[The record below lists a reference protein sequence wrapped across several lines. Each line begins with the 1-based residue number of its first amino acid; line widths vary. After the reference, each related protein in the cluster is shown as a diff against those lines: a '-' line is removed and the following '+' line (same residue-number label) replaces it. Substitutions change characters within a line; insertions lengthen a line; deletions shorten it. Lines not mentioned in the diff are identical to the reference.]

1 MVRATRLA
9 AAAAAIV
16 VALVGG
22 NAFAAGDAVAPP
34 KQDWPFSDVLFG
46 KFDEASTQRGLQV
59 YLEVCS
65 SCHGLRLVAYR
76 NLMDLGYTE
85 EQVKVI
91 AARFQV
97 QDGPNDA
104 GDMFDRPGR
113 PSDRFVSPFPNEQ
126 AARASNGGALPPDLT
141 LQAKVHLAGPDYLY
155 ALLTGYKP
163 APAGFTLGEG
173 MNYNLYFPGHQIAMP
188 PPLREDLVPYADGT
202 KATVEQMAW
211 DVSNFLMWTAEPKL
225 EERRKVG
232 LKVVLFLIGLTII
245 LYAAKRRMWAGVAH

>member
-1 MVRATRLA
+1 MVSAIRLA
-9 AAAAAIV
+9 ASAAVV
-16 VALVGG
+16 VALAGG

-46 KFDEASTQRGLQV
+46 KFDEAAAQRGLQV

-65 SCHGLRLVAYR
+65 ACHGLRLVAYR

-85 EQVKVI
+85 DQVKVI
-91 AARFQV
+91 AARFRV

-104 GDMFDRPGR
+104 GDMFDRPAR

-126 AARASNGGALPPDLT
+126 AARASNGGALPPDLS
-141 LQAKVHLAGPDYLY
+141 LRAKVHLAGPDYLY

-163 APAGFTLGEG
+163 APAGFELGEG
-173 MNYNLYFPGHQIAMP
+173 MNYNLYFAGHQIAMP
-188 PPLREDLVPYADGT
+188 PPLKEDLVPYADGT
-202 KATVEQMAW
+202 KASVEQMAW

-225 EERRKVG
+225 GERRKVG
-232 LKVVLFLIGLTII
+232 LKVVLFLIGLTVI

>member
-16 VALVGG
+16 AALLGG
-22 NAFAAGDAVAPP
+22 NALAAGEHVTPP

-46 KFDEASTQRGLQV
+46 KFDDAALQRGLQV
-59 YLEVCS
+59 YLEVCA

-76 NLMDLGYTE
+76 NLMDLGYSE

-97 QDGPNDA
+97 EDGPNDA
-104 GDMFDRPGR
+104 GDMFERPGR

-126 AARASNGGALPPDLT
+126 AARAANGGALPPDLS
-141 LQAKVHLAGPDYLY
+141 LIAKAKLGGPDYIHAVL
-155 ALLTGYKP
+155 AGYTEP
-163 APAGFTLGEG
+163 PAGFELGEG
-173 MNYNLYFPGHQIAMP
+173 MHYNAYFHGHQIAMP
-188 PPLREDLVPYADGT
+188 APLTPDRVTYADGT
-202 KATVEQMAW
+202 AATVEQMAW
-211 DVSNFLMWTAEPKL
+211 DVSNFLMWAAEPKL

-232 LKVVLFLIGLTII
+232 LKVLLFLIGLTAV
-245 LYAAKRRMWAGVAH
+245 LYIAKRRMWAGVAH

>member
-1 MVRATRLA
+1 MVRATRLFA
-9 AAAAAIV
+9 AVAAV
-16 VALVGG
+16 VAAFAGAS
-22 NAFAAGDAVAPP
+22 AFAASEHVAPP

-46 KFDEASTQRGLQV
+46 KFDEAATQRGLQV

-76 NLMDLGYTE
+76 NLVDLGYTE
-85 EQVKVI
+85 EQVKAI

-113 PSDRFVSPFPNEQ
+113 PSDRFVSPFANEQ
-126 AARASNGGALPPDLT
+126 AARASNGGALPPDLSLT
-141 LQAKVHLAGPDYLY
+141 AKAKLGGPDYIY
-155 ALLTGYKP
+155 AVLTGYAP
-163 APAGFTLGEG
+163 PPAGFELGEG
-173 MNYNLYFPGHQIAMP
+173 MNYNAYFPGHQIAMP
-188 PPLREDLVPYADGT
+188 APLTADGVTYADGT

-211 DVSNFLMWTAEPKL
+211 DVSNFLIWTAEPKL

-232 LKVVLFLIGLTII
+232 LKVVLFLLGLAVV
-245 LYAAKRRMWAGVAH
+245 LYAAKLRMWAGVAH